1 MGTCFIEK
9 SYVVAAILH
18 TKNKKK
24 RENHVTIE
32 EVNGVANV
40 LQKEYNKKDLNVCI
54 TDVIDEEYF
63 KREEDIIVI
72 NKDKGLSLESI
83 RQRYQGYIP
92 NNVLTVLWDEEII
105 IDAISKVK

>member
-1 MGTCFIEK
+1 MGTCFMEK

-63 KREEDIIVI
+63 KSQENIIVI
-72 NKDKGLSLESI
+72 NKEKGLSLDSI
-83 RQRYQGYIP
+83 RQRYQGYISY
-92 NNVLTVLWDEEII
+92 NILTVLWNEAFITE
-105 IDAISKVK
+105 AICKM

>member
-1 MGTCFIEK
+1 MGTCFMEK

-63 KREEDIIVI
+63 KRQEDIIVI
-72 NKDKGLSLESI
+72 NKEKGLSLDSI
-83 RQRYQGYIP
+83 RQRYQGYISY
-92 NNVLTVLWDEEII
+92 NILTVLWNEAFITE
-105 IDAISKVK
+105 AICKM

>member
-1 MGTCFIEK
+1 MGTCFMEK

-63 KREEDIIVI
+63 KSQENIIVI
-72 NKDKGLSLESI
+72 NKEKGLSLDSI
-83 RQRYQGYIP
+83 RQRYQGYISYKI
-92 NNVLTVLWDEEII
+92 LTVLWNEAFITE
-105 IDAISKVK
+105 AICKM

>member
-1 MGTCFIEK
+1 MGTCFMEK

-63 KREEDIIVI
+63 KSQENIIVI
-72 NKDKGLSLESI
+72 NKEKGLSLDSI
-83 RQRYQGYIP
+83 RQRYQGYISY
-92 NNVLTVLWDEEII
+92 NILTVLWNEAFII
-105 IDAISKVK
+105 EAICKM